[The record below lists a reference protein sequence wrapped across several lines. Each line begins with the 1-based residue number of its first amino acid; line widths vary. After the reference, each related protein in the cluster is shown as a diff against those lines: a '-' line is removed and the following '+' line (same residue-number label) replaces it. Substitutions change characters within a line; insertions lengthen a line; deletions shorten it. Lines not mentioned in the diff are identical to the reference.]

1 MTASL
6 DAPDRRL
13 VQLIAGL
20 DTMATSER
28 AAEHLLNQVLGAV
41 GSVHAEQITTATHR
55 VQVFE
60 TAHVA
65 MTVGLTSVLGPARM
79 SDLLS
84 DVLAA
89 DDGTL
94 GAVCIG
100 SGGVGSRGAGSHG
113 VGLPALQASARQAE
127 EAHRTRR
134 SGRVVHFPG
143 SDTLTGTVTVGQAL
157 ATAIDRV
164 DPLGGG
170 ELQPEALLVTR
181 DFLRPRWESG
191 QLVLHVQPAV
201 GGTWVPFE
209 TPNPTPCCAIHT

>member
-28 AAEHLLNQVLGAV
+28 AAYPLLTLGRGAV

-100 SGGVGSRGAGSHG
+100 SGGVGSHG

-170 ELQPEALLVTR
+170 ELRPEALLVTR